1 MSDKSTMEVLLESLA
16 NQVQQLERQ
25 KKQLESRCK
34 ELTGEVEVLELD
46 CAKRVAVCRETTDA
60 KIAAIQAEVA
70 PFTQLKSQ
78 VEASKTQLVK
88 AKQALLDDTAALR
101 AARQD
106 EMARLDSRISE
117 KMGRLARLTQEE
129 EAFRARVLAKV

>member
-1 MSDKSTMEVLLESLA
+1 MSEKSQIEALLESLSA
-16 NQVQQLERQ
+16 QVKQLEQR
-25 KKQLESRCK
+25 KKQLESQCK
-34 ELTGEVEVLELD
+34 QLTSEVEVAELA
-46 CAKRVAVCRETTDA
+46 CAKQIEASRAATDA

-78 VEASKTQLVK
+78 VDVAKAQLAKT
-88 AKQALLDDTAALR
+88 KQALLDDTAALR
-101 AARQD
+101 VARQD
-106 EMARLDSRISE
+106 ELARLDSRISE